1 MVDGALAYCKEL
13 QKMDHEKVRRKVR
26 ALWSLR
32 AEVKKRLSR
41 TGNVEVNLTEQESRL
56 SEMADL
62 RVAGKGELRRR
73 KKKTLKVS
81 ENVENAASSQAL
93 VSGVPPSSLVDDSTP
108 ASPADP
114 FADSE
119 YIRIA
124 MTLFDNMDSRICAD
138 GYLSE
143 PFKDQS

>member
-1 MVDGALAYCKEL
+1 MN
-13 QKMDHEKVRRKVR
+13 HEKVRRKVR

-32 AEVKKRLSR
+32 AEVKKRLSG
-41 TGNVEVNLTEQESRL
+41 TGIVEVNLTEQESRL

-114 FADSE
+114 FADSAGE
-119 YIRIA
+119 VLGSDDEGLTIGQRVLRESSSA
-124 MTLFDNMDSRICAD
+124 L
-138 GYLSE
+138 
-143 PFKDQS
+143 